1 MTDNDIEAI
10 IKKTAVET
18 VRQLRVQ
25 GALKDSKSIVY
36 AHMSRMLRDYFENNR
51 ENDRLRQALDKLRDD
66 AYFDIIPLYYY
77 SNNTIEHI
85 ASGFEVDASTITRNK
100 KRLCYEIYELMGEEN
115 V

>member
-1 MTDNDIEAI
+1 MTDTDIEAI
-10 IKKTAVET
+10 IKKTAIET
-18 VRQLRVQ
+18 VKQLRVQ
-25 GALKDSKSIVY
+25 GALKDNRSIVY
-36 AHMSRMLRDYFENNR
+36 AKVSRMLREFFK
-51 ENDRLRQALDKLRDD
+51 NDQDNEQLKAALEKLKND

-85 ASGFEVDASTITRNK
+85 ASGFEVDTSTITRNK